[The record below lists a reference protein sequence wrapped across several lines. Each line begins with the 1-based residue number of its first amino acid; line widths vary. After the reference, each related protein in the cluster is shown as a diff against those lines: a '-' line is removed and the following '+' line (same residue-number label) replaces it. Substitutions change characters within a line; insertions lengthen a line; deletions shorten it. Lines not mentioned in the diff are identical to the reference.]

1 VSKILKTSVATLLL
15 AVLPIQAVAAKG
27 EASAKEPVPAI
38 FQDVVDCL
46 HINDTAQRLTC
57 YDNSVQAM
65 QAAQKSAQL
74 FIASED
80 QIKESRRGLF
90 GLTLPDLKIFGGASG
105 DYEEVKE
112 IDAVIASVRE
122 AAAGYVFAL
131 ADGAVWAQSD
141 SQYLGMTPKKGQKIV
156 IRKAALGSYMGK
168 LEGGV
173 GFRIKRLNN

>member
-1 VSKILKTSVATLLL
+1 MSKILKTSVATLLV
-15 AVLPIQAVAAKG
+15 AAFPMQAVAARD
-27 EASAKEPVPAI
+27 EATVKEPVPAI

-46 HINDTAQRLTC
+46 QINDSAQRLTC
-57 YDNSVQAM
+57 YDNKVQAM
-65 QAAQKSAQL
+65 QAAQKSSQL

-90 GLTLPDLKIFGGASG
+90 GLTLPGLKIFGGASG

-112 IDAVIASVRE
+112 IDGVIASVRE
-122 AAAGYVFAL
+122 AAAGYVFTL

-141 SQYLGMTPKKGQKIV
+141 SQYIGMTPKKGQKIV

>member
-1 VSKILKTSVATLLL
+1 MSKILKTSVATLLVV
-15 AVLPIQAVAAKG
+15 ALPTQAFAARD
-27 EASAKEPVPAI
+27 EVTAKEPVPAI

-46 HINDTAQRLTC
+46 QIDDTAQRLTC
-57 YDNSVQAM
+57 YDNKVQAM
-65 QAAQKSAQL
+65 KAAQKAAQL

-90 GLTLPDLKIFGGASG
+90 GLTLPGLKIFGGAAG

-112 IDAVIASVRE
+112 IEGVIASVRE
-122 AAAGYVFAL
+122 ATAGYVFTL
-131 ADGAVWAQSD
+131 ADGAVWVQSD
-141 SQYLGMTPKKGQKIV
+141 SLYLGMTPKKGQKIV

>member
-1 VSKILKTSVATLLL
+1 MSRILKTSVATLLVV
-15 AVLPIQAVAAKG
+15 VLLTQAAA
-27 EASAKEPVPAI
+27 ARDVSSAKDPVPAI

-46 HINDTAQRLTC
+46 EIGDAAQRLTC
-57 YDNSVQAM
+57 YDRNVQAM
-65 QAAQKSAQL
+65 KAAQKSAQL

-90 GLTLPDLKIFGGASG
+90 GLTLPGLKIFGGATG

-112 IDAVIASVRE
+112 IDGVIASVRE
-122 AAAGYVFAL
+122 TSAGYIFTL
-131 ADGAVWAQSD
+131 ADGAVWAQSENL
-141 SQYLGMTPKKGQKIV
+141 YLGMTPRKGQKIV